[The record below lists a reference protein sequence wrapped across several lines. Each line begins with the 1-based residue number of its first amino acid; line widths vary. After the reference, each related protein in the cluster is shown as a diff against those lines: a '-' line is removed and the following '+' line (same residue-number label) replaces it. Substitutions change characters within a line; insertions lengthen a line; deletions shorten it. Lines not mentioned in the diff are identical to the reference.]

1 MCSLALLFAGL
12 GSLCAQVDN
21 YSLKLTAE
29 GSVNFR
35 TMPELNNLSSYTVQ
49 FWINPSTWN
58 KGAVIYSRGTNFKS
72 YLGDANTLEFVVGD
86 KTIKA
91 TSQELAANKWCQVS
105 FFCDKGFGKILVNG
119 DVVYEGTISEIPAS
133 EDNFIIG
140 GGGFIGRIDEFRIWN
155 DLLAMDYGYFRC
167 NTLNKW
173 VPQWESLVAYYK
185 FDQNL
190 CENVVDYKFKH
201 HGIFSDTGAE
211 RDIVTDNE
219 DFKYYINT
227 AYTDFSR
234 FFDRAID
241 KEKYLLSNDLLILGI
256 ESYSDGTLKLPYPY
270 NHGNIENG
278 SYLSE
283 YKGRSGVLSLNGN
296 GVGMNVGKNAFTP
309 SDKYTFETWIYL
321 EEWTEGA
328 YIFKKENTEGTQGF
342 SIRLGNADSKQV
354 IVRVNGH
361 EYINQKR
368 LNVGQWVHLGVAT
381 YATDLTIEETF
392 VFYYNGKSYFGGKGL
407 CGTEKG
413 SWIPQGISNFSA
425 IVGEN
430 LKAKLDDTVIWH
442 ITRGNSEVTSDMS
455 GLPMP
460 GFDTTVTAATL
471 QNANSYWN
479 YDNPDDLGYDS
490 YSYKHFIGIMRGAY
504 DGYRGYKVR
513 MSVKGHD
520 GWEGTFADANKRKI
534 FAQNLSEIAQEFDG
548 VDLDFEWCYSQS
560 CWDNYGELLLE
571 IDKVL
576 GKDKILTVSPH
587 RVSYN
592 LRPKYMDRV
601 DYFTFQI
608 YGPQGE
614 NFTWNTFKN
623 AYNSFVQQGYPLN
636 KISLS
641 YATTTSKGYKNGSVV
656 AASAPIGVRNGLLD
670 GSYTPDM
677 DIVNDGSYDRY
688 ITGFNQSYERSKFV
702 CENKLAGIFYWDM
715 GNDVKTNH
723 KYSLV
728 KASSFRLNSNVD
740 TLVTKVVLNPSAV
753 IPLKNEKT
761 NRMTVYPNPATD
773 LVSFALQSDITP
785 FRVQV
790 FNMSGLCVINKEGT
804 DKKLRIKEIPNG
816 MYSVSLLTTSGKM
829 LSGMFI
835 KK

>member
-1 MCSLALLFAGL
+1 M
-12 GSLCAQVDN
+12 
-21 YSLKLTAE
+21 
-29 GSVNFR
+29 
-35 TMPELNNLSSYTVQ
+35 
-49 FWINPSTWN
+49 
-58 KGAVIYSRGTNFKS
+58 
-72 YLGDANTLEFVVGD
+72 
-86 KTIKA
+86 
-91 TSQELAANKWCQVS
+91 
-105 FFCDKGFGKILVNG
+105 
-119 DVVYEGTISEIPAS
+119 
-133 EDNFIIG
+133 
-140 GGGFIGRIDEFRIWN
+140 
-155 DLLAMDYGYFRC
+155 
-167 NTLNKW
+167 
-173 VPQWESLVAYYK
+173 
-185 FDQNL
+185 
-190 CENVVDYKFKH
+190 
-201 HGIFSDTGAE
+201 
-211 RDIVTDNE
+211 
-219 DFKYYINT
+219 
-227 AYTDFSR
+227 
-234 FFDRAID
+234 
-241 KEKYLLSNDLLILGI
+241 
-256 ESYSDGTLKLPYPY
+256 
-270 NHGNIENG
+270 
-278 SYLSE
+278 
-283 YKGRSGVLSLNGN
+283 
-296 GVGMNVGKNAFTP
+296 
-309 SDKYTFETWIYL
+309 
-321 EEWTEGA
+321 
-328 YIFKKENTEGTQGF
+328 
-342 SIRLGNADSKQV
+342 
-354 IVRVNGH
+354 
-361 EYINQKR
+361 
-368 LNVGQWVHLGVAT
+368 
-381 YATDLTIEETF
+381 
-392 VFYYNGKSYFGGKGL
+392 
-407 CGTEKG
+407 
-413 SWIPQGISNFSA
+413 
-425 IVGEN
+425 
-430 LKAKLDDTVIWH
+430 
-442 ITRGNSEVTSDMS
+442 
-455 GLPMP
+455 
-460 GFDTTVTAATL
+460 
-471 QNANSYWN
+471 
-479 YDNPDDLGYDS
+479 
-490 YSYKHFIGIMRGAY
+490 
-504 DGYRGYKVR
+504 
-513 MSVKGHD
+513 
-520 GWEGTFADANKRKI
+520 
-534 FAQNLSEIAQEFDG
+534 
-548 VDLDFEWCYSQS
+548 DFEWCYSQS

-688 ITGFNQSYERSKFV
+688 ITGFDQSYERSKFV

-728 KASSFRLNSNVD
+728 KASSFGLNSNVD
-740 TLVTKVVLNPSAV
+740 TLVTKVDLNPSAV